1 MQRHDVG
8 RRAVVVRTVELDTV
22 PTDQRDEL
30 GAGRAH
36 TGAFVET
43 SDQTGEGF
51 VANINRED
59 LSTLSEL
66 MTSGKVTPAI
76 DRTYPLSE
84 VPDAI
89 RYWEAGHV
97 RGKVVIDCS

>member
-1 MQRHDVG
+1 M
-8 RRAVVVRTVELDTV
+8 
-22 PTDQRDEL
+22 
-30 GAGRAH
+30 
-36 TGAFVET
+36 
-43 SDQTGEGF
+43 
-51 VANINRED
+51 ANINRED